1 MNTENLSLQ
10 KMVELALKEDLPRGD
25 ITTRH
30 LQVHQKIGRAVLKA
44 KQDLIISGQDLF
56 TESMKQMESEAKI
69 TWFFKDG
76 QKILRGQ
83 NACTI
88 EGNLIQILKAERVAL
103 NFLGPLSG
111 IATLT
116 RQFVEEVHHTETK
129 ILDTRKTM
137 PLYRD
142 WAKKAV
148 KDGGAENHRRDLSD
162 GIMLKDNHIA
172 LIGGIEK
179 AILAVRASVYNE
191 SAGTLTKELPIIV
204 EVKDLNEV
212 RIATDLGAERLLL
225 DNMSNEMM
233 AAALV
238 INSSRSQTE
247 ASGNMSL
254 DRVRSVAEVGVNF
267 ISVGALTHSAPV
279 ADFSLLFDWT

>member
-238 INSSRSQTE
+238 INSSRSQIGR
-247 ASGNMSL
+247 AH
-254 DRVRSVAEVGVNF
+254 V
-267 ISVGALTHSAPV
+267 
-279 ADFSLLFDWT
+279 